1 MGTHV
6 IDETLSPFLRI
17 EKIRLKEFLYGVRIW
32 GILVCSYGNLALRPE
47 KTKRV
52 FHMVYRYGEPTVRT
66 EKRELPLLW
75 CTDMGRLG
83 VQLWDVFLVC
93 KSVVVYV
100 HHLKYP
106 AL

>member
-1 MGTHV
+1 MESLVYRYGIFKH
-6 IDETLSPFLRI
+6 L
-17 EKIRLKEFLYGVRIW
+17 KIKEFLYGVRIW
-32 GILVCSYGNLALRPE
+32 GLLVCSYGSLVLRPE

-52 FHMVYRYGEPTVRT
+52 FHMVYRYGNPAVRP
-66 EKRELPLLW
+66 EKREAPLLW

-83 VQLWDVFLVC
+83 VQIWDVFLVC